1 MVEILPG
8 ARADAATIRRAV
20 VACGIGQIFEI
31 YDFVIYGLM
40 AGALAHAFFPA
51 GNPIV
56 ALLNTFATFAVGFV
70 MRPVG
75 AVVIGAY
82 GDRHGRRAALV
93 VTIGAMAAAT
103 GLIGVIPTY
112 AQIGIA
118 APLLL
123 VLCRMLQ
130 GFSTGG
136 EWGGAAAFLVEYSPP
151 KRRGFIG
158 SCQQAATA
166 LGLLSAT
173 LISLLLTSVMDPA
186 MFSAW
191 GWRLAFLLGF
201 VLGPIGYYLRTHVE
215 ETPAYEHTVITHT
228 VAQSP
233 LRQSLTKYPGTL
245 LAAFGISIIGCVINY
260 VFIIFVPS
268 FAQSQLHIPPASTVL
283 STLVAGIVLFVL
295 TPLMG
300 WLSDRVGRRPMFFVA
315 SIGSIVL
322 GYPLFLV
329 MVTTHSLGGLML
341 AQVVANVLLAIY
353 AGGICAILAEQF
365 PTNIRYTALSVSYG
379 FAVAIFG
386 GFAPLIC
393 TGLISVTGD
402 PLAPGYYMIVG
413 GIATFVATLFVE
425 ERAGHPLPEE
435 HAASFN
441 TAAA

>member
-103 GLIGVIPTY
+103 GLIGVIPSY
-112 AQIGIA
+112 AQIGLA

-136 EWGGAAAFLVEYSPP
+136 EWGGAAAFLVEYAPP
-151 KRRGFIG
+151 ERRGTI
-158 SCQQAATA
+158 SSYQQAATA

-173 LISLLLTSVMDPA
+173 VISLLLTSVMDPVV
-186 MFSAW
+186 FSAW

-215 ETPAYEHTVITHT
+215 ETPAYEHAVVTHT
-228 VAQSP
+228 VSQSP
-233 LRQSLTKYPGTL
+233 LRRSLTEYPSTM

-268 FAQSQLHIPPASTVL
+268 FAQNQLHIPPSSTFL
-283 STLVAGIVLFVL
+283 STLTAGVVLFVL
-295 TPLMG
+295 TPVMG

-315 SIGSIVL
+315 SIGAIVL
-322 GYPLFLV
+322 AYPLFLV
-329 MVTTHSLGGLML
+329 MVTTASFGGLLL
-341 AQVVANVLLAIY
+341 AQVAANVLLSIY

-393 TGLISVTGD
+393 TGLISLTGD
-402 PLAPGYYMIVG
+402 PLAPAYYMIFG
-413 GIATFVATLFVE
+413 GVLSFVATLFVK
-425 ERAGHPLPEE
+425 ERAGRPLPEE
-435 HAASFN
+435 RAASLN
-441 TAAA
+441 PITA